1 MKKSDARIRE
11 YLSESV
17 SRTESGRSCLQET
30 IRLSK
35 AAFYEMESRGQ
46 LSSAEFLYQ
55 QSQYIR
61 KRWWILQGGLLMLLW
76 ILLAVSESGV
86 VVQKSMGVAAPLFA
100 VLLLPELWK
109 NRNAQATEIE
119 GTAFYSLRQIY
130 AARIFLFAL
139 VDAGL
144 LGLFSLA
151 AVLTGNVPIETLIG
165 QFFLPYFVTCCIC
178 FRTFYHK
185 RAVSDVFALLLC
197 LVWCFVWIHFILDE
211 NLYDAVSL
219 PIWMA
224 ATAASALYLGCCI
237 YRGQK
242 NFQKLW
248 EEKTVWN

>member
-1 MKKSDARIRE
+1 MKKSDARIRK

-130 AARIFLFAL
+130 AARIFLFAMA
-139 VDAGL
+139 DFL
-144 LGLFSLA
+144 LLFAFFA
-151 AVLTGNVPIETLIG
+151 ATVLTGKMPPEEMLL
-165 QFFLPYFVTCCIC
+165 QFFLPYSVTCCIC
-178 FRTFYHK
+178 FGTLYSRKMFSET
-185 RAVSDVFALLLC
+185 FALLAC
-197 LVWCFVWIHFILDE
+197 SVWCILWIQAAANEKIYGMISVPAALAVTAAAVFYSGYCIFRGQE
-211 NLYDAVSL
+211 GWRNLY
-219 PIWMA
+219 A
-224 ATAASALYLGCCI
+224 ARET
-237 YRGQK
+237 
-242 NFQKLW
+242 
-248 EEKTVWN
+248 T